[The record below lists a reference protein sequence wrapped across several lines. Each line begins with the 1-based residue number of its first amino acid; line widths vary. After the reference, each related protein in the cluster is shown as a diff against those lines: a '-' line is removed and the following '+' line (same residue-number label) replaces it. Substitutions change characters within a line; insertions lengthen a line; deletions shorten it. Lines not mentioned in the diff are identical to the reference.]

1 METGQRPVSVDDLA
15 AALDL
20 TSGGGSS
27 IGGRPVKV
35 DDLKLVLDSVTG
47 VKLYDGPMTFHA
59 PLSRDPH
66 GFDFLLVCIGNDF
79 TDRPL
84 GLGAYTSD
92 LFDRKVLLRMAD
104 ISASMSFNNMYCEI
118 IDNVLNI
125 DWIPNPN
132 PSPESYA
139 VRKVYGMHY

>member
-1 METGQRPVSVDDLA
+1 M
-15 AALDL
+15 
-20 TSGGGSS
+20 
-27 IGGRPVKV
+27 KV

-47 VKLYDGPMTFHA
+47 MKLYDGPMTFQA

-66 GFDFLLVCIGNDF
+66 GFDFLLICVGNDR
-79 TDRPL
+79 TQNPVGIGTL
-84 GLGAYTSD
+84 VSQS
-92 LFDRKVLLRMAD
+92 FDKRML
-104 ISASMSFNNMYCEI
+104 ITMTGMENYLSFNNMYCEI

-139 VRKVYGMHY
+139 VRKVYGMHF

>member
-1 METGQRPVSVDDLA
+1 M
-15 AALDL
+15 
-20 TSGGGSS
+20 
-27 IGGRPVKV
+27 KV

-47 VKLYDGPMTFHA
+47 MKLYDGPMTFHA

-66 GFDFLLVCIGNDF
+66 GFDFLLICVGNDR
-79 TDRPL
+79 TQNPVGIGTL
-84 GLGAYTSD
+84 VSQS
-92 LFDRKVLLRMAD
+92 FDKRML
-104 ISASMSFNNMYCEI
+104 ITVTGMENYLSFNNMYCEI

-139 VRKVYGMHY
+139 VRKVYGMHF